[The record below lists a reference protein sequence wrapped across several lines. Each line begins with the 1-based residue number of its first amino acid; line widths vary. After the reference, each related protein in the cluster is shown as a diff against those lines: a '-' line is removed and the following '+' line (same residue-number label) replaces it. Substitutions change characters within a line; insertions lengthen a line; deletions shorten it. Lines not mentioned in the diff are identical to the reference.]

1 MPAITR
7 FRQVVQSSISQPPR
21 VDMDEFQALATARLY
36 EDILLLSSLPKNY
49 QMPPDED
56 YSYASGTNL
65 VVDFLFSF
73 IEQKEH
79 SKEKTGIL
87 YEACQKLLLSD
98 DVLTLLSTK
107 YADADTPQ
115 AFLSWVAWLR
125 DVKGE
130 KAFRLAAN
138 RIVGALINSVE
149 ISFMRFRAQQ
159 SQQAQEK
166 RLVNLFSRKA
176 PPSTPISRPKPRKSS
191 KPLPRTR
198 NPVFSPSRRNAVLM
212 KNDFK
217 VSAPSPRYKIKSRP
231 QPRYTEILGLDADG
245 INRTPSNA
253 SQSPSD
259 VGASAAASPLTPQV
273 ARKVKPYTP
282 SRRYGVL
289 VKSSTASPS
298 PHFEFPS
305 TPKPRR
311 SGRLSGPDE
320 SVVQSPKVSGALES
334 SPNVNTLTASSPRT
348 PRRSPRLAAST
359 ARKVKKARSPSRRHG
374 IYLKNFTYALGSPSP
389 RHKSKTTP
397 KPRRSARLS
406 GLDTNVVQ
414 SPSASSSGA
423 PESSSATDLT
433 AVSPSAPA
441 PGSEITDSETS
452 KSTYTKMYHRFR

>member
-1 MPAITR
+1 M
-7 FRQVVQSSISQPPR
+7 
-21 VDMDEFQALATARLY
+21 
-36 EDILLLSSLPKNY
+36 
-49 QMPPDED
+49 
-56 YSYASGTNL
+56 
-65 VVDFLFSF
+65 LF
-73 IEQKEH
+73 K
-79 SKEKTGIL
+79 
-87 YEACQKLLLSD
+87 
-98 DVLTLLSTK
+98 
-107 YADADTPQ
+107 
-115 AFLSWVAWLR
+115 
-125 DVKGE
+125 
-130 KAFRLAAN
+130 
-138 RIVGALINSVE
+138 
-149 ISFMRFRAQQ
+149 AQQ
-159 SQQAQEK
+159 SQQVQEK
-166 RLVNLFSRKA
+166 RLVNLFSGRA
-176 PPSTPISRPKPRKSS
+176 PPSTPVSKPKPRKSS

-217 VSAPSPRYKIKSRP
+217 VSAISPRFKVKTRP

-289 VKSSTASPS
+289 VKNSTASPS

-311 SGRLSGPDE
+311 SGRLSGLDE
-320 SVVQSPKVSGALES
+320 SVVQSSKVSGALES
-334 SPNVNTLTASSPRT
+334 SPNVDALTASSPRT

-397 KPRRSARLS
+397 KPPRRSARLS

-414 SPSASSSGA
+414 SPSASSSSA
-423 PESSSATDLT
+423 PESSGTNDLT
-433 AVSPSAPA
+433 AVSPSAPVA
-441 PGSEITDSETS
+441 GSGVTDSETPAQ
-452 KSTYTKMYHRFR
+452 TKRKTHHRFR